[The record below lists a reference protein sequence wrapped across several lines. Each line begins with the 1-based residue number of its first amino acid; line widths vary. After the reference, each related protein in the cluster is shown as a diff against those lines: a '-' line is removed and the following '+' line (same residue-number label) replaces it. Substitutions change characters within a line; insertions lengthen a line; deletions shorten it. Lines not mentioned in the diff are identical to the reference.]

1 MKRNS
6 WKERESKHFTTVSLS
21 HNHISFISDVASL
34 KLLLRLSILI
44 YLILNFRIS
53 AVNLVFLYYERILYQ
68 LCLSCF
74 HLVHKSCL
82 LLISLALRS
91 AISLTEISMIN
102 YILWWEGN
110 RLKLKLKINLIIY
123 LRSSLANFS

>member
-123 LRSSLANFS
+123 LCSSLANFS